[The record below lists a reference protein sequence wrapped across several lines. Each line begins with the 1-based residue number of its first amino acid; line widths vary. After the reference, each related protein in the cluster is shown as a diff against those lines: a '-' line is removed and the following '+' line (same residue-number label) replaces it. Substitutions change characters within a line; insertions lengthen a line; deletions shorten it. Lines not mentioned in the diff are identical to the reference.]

1 MRVLY
6 LRDDDVFEK
15 DKCLEF
21 VFNFLIDKRIKCSY
35 SVIPSLIKSELI
47 AFLNSNL
54 KNKRYFDIVQHGY
67 SHSENAERTEFG
79 ANVDFNFQKKFIAKG
94 FDKLKKLFPELFCAA
109 YVPPFHNYD
118 LNTVAA
124 SSELGFKAISA
135 SRKIFEE
142 DRYKIKFLF
151 CDVNLN
157 EYKNGVSLPIDVS
170 FVKKLTLEK
179 IKKREVVGVYF
190 HHSTFSKYDNMKRFL
205 DYVDFVEKLEEK
217 GIIKLKK
224 ISDLI

>member
-1 MRVLY
+1 MRFLY
-6 LRDDDVFEK
+6 LRDDDVFKK
-15 DKCLEF
+15 DKDLEF
-21 VFNFLIDKRIKCSY
+21 IFNFLIDKRIKCSY
-35 SVIPSLIKSELI
+35 SVIPSLIKSELV

-79 ANVDFNFQKKFIAKG
+79 AYVDFNFQKKFIAKG
-94 FDKLKKLFPELFCAA
+94 FYKLKKLFPELFSAA

-118 LNTVAA
+118 SNTVVAC
-124 SSELGFKAISA
+124 SELGFKAISS

-142 DRYKIKFLF
+142 NKYKMNFLF

-157 EYKNGVSLPIDVS
+157 EYKNGVALPIDIS

-179 IKKREVVGVYF
+179 IKRRNIVGVYF

-205 DYVDFVEKLEEK
+205 EYIDFVEKLQK
-217 GIIKLKK
+217 RGIIKFKK